1 MKDLRKPHRYQ
12 VPDNFA
18 SSKPDK
24 IAAQFNINK
33 KNLNDS

>member
-12 VPDNFA
+12 VPDNFQ
-18 SSKPDK
+18 SPKPDK
-24 IAAQFNINK
+24 IVVQHNINK